1 MIDVS
6 LSFSLASGKKL
17 ELSPKK
23 TVIQVKTLAAIAFAK
38 ERLWC
43 TVVMLL

>member
-1 MIDVS
+1 MIDIS
-6 LSFSLASGKKL
+6 LSFSLVSGKKL
-17 ELSPKK
+17 ELSPQKI
-23 TVIQVKTLAAIAFAK
+23 VMELKTLAAIAFAK